1 LRRSRGLG
9 RWGAHSHWPGVEPL
23 PARNLHGTKAGTQ
36 MSEARHALSAQHST
50 RRGVTLGLKQALKD
64 SALTCWGARRPPP
77 GWRRG
82 EPVGKCGTKA
92 GHGLTRRRALG
103 LGLVAMT
110 DPHSAGVRSLF
121 STGGRVGKGRR
132 RHSPRVDVGVVTGS
146 VQRIRDGEE
155 EVRGVVVPALLLLPR
170 DGVSV
175 RLPPTAQPHL
185 LLLPTRAPPLLSP
198 SSSCGGG
205 QGRGKPPV
213 RPGLREGLGPGL

>member
-1 LRRSRGLG
+1 
-9 RWGAHSHWPGVEPL
+9 
-23 PARNLHGTKAGTQ
+23 
-36 MSEARHALSAQHST
+36 MSEARRALGTQHST

-64 SALTCWGARRPPP
+64 SALACWGARRPPS

-103 LGLVAMT
+103 LGLVAT
-110 DPHSAGVRSLF
+110 ADLHGAKVRSLF